1 MRVCLSRIY
10 AKDRGLS
17 GVKAGSCSAARA
29 AKSNEL
35 SGICISPILEGTA
48 KVFHNS
54 GKYTG
59 ICSGVCLGKCSNKK
73 LMDYIL
79 SKYV

>member
-35 SGICISPILEGTA
+35 SGICISPILKGTA
-48 KVFHNS
+48 KVFHKTIAHYAAAVTNPAR
-54 GKYTG
+54 TM
-59 ICSGVCLGKCSNKK
+59 V
-73 LMDYIL
+73 
-79 SKYV
+79 VR